1 MERLIAFELEIL
13 GAALC
18 LFMSGLVA
26 ERDLRARSAPLLSGE
41 IVVNPTGADL
51 APGDVIRLRSDLLGL
66 ADVVMRISEIGQ
78 GDGRDNGIRL
88 KIAEDVFALGS
99 NPRLPHL
106 R

>member
-1 MERLIAFELEIL
+1 
-13 GAALC
+13 
-18 LFMSGLVA
+18 
-26 ERDLRARSAPLLSGE
+26 
-41 IVVNPTGADL
+41 
-51 APGDVIRLRSDLLGL
+51 RLRSDLLGL